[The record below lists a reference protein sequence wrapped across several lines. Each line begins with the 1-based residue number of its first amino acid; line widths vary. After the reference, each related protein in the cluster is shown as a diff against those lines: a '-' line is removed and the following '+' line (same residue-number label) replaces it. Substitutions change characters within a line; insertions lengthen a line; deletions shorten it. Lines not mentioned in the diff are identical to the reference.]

1 MEDEDEDEEK
11 YWDTFDDD
19 NFWLEASNHR
29 KHLSLLG
36 FARKWHARLASVNN
50 SPVKEDVPAEQAVTT
65 PPETPVSSRM
75 AKDLGKMNIQSGG
88 AREHL
93 S

>member
-36 FARKWHARLASVNN
+36 FARK
-50 SPVKEDVPAEQAVTT
+50 
-65 PPETPVSSRM
+65 
-75 AKDLGKMNIQSGG
+75 
-88 AREHL
+88 
-93 S
+93 